1 MQMEHLP
8 SKTPSM
14 VRKDFYV
21 HLLAYNL
28 IRTVQLEASIQHG
41 VDPLILSF
49 CATIQHLSSFTC
61 LLAHATEEQHE
72 YEYTQLIFLVS
83 REKLPFRPN
92 RVEPRA
98 VKRRPKAYPR
108 LKKSRKQLKRKL
120 MTKGYTIR
128 AAA

>member
-1 MQMEHLP
+1 MEHLP

-128 AAA
+128 ATA